1 MRTLNENLAVRMIHT
16 PGGDY
21 AAAAVDGTWV
31 DMTGYRRCLFVS
43 LAGGLDGD
51 IAVAVYE
58 ATDATGDSAQALS
71 GLADS
76 FVNGTDEDRVGLIE
90 VRDTDLSDGFSFV
103 TVRVTPAATDPFSAI
118 AILGEPYS
126 APVSNATTD
135 DVAFNTGE

>member
-1 MRTLNENLAVRMIHT
+1 MRTLNDNLAIRMIHT

-31 DMTGYRRCLFVS
+31 SMAGYRRILFVS
-43 LAGGLDGD
+43 LAGGLDGN
-51 IAVAVYE
+51 IAVAAYE
-58 ATDATGDSAQALS
+58 ATDAAGSDAQALS
-71 GLADS
+71 GLSDS

-90 VRDTDLSDGFSFV
+90 VRDVDLSDGFGYV
-103 TVRVTPAATDPFSAI
+103 TIRVTPAATDPYSCI
-118 AILGEPYS
+118 AILGEPIT